1 MSKPLAVS
9 LCCPKPLVMA
19 GLASILESDGHT
31 VLHQVESTTELPS
44 AVEETRPDIALID
57 HDALDGDMSPIVELK
72 SRDCRVVIL
81 ANPRW
86 DGKNVKP
93 ALQAGVE
100 GYLSTDAHPEQFFSS
115 LNLIADGTVV
125 VSPDLGKLAWNEPTN
140 VELDGHVSDLSPR
153 ERQIAV
159 LVAGGLSTRAIGEEL
174 GLSEHTVKA
183 HVAHMLTKLNLH
195 NRAQIAA
202 YASLNGLLDISLLW
216 NGGTETDKELDHA

>member
-1 MSKPLAVS
+1 MPEALAVS

-19 GLASILESDGHT
+19 GLASILESAGHN
-31 VLHQVESTTELPS
+31 VLHQVPDTEALLS
-44 AVEETRPDIALID
+44 IVSEELPDIALID
-57 HDALDGDMSPIVELK
+57 HDALDGNTSSIAELK
-72 SRDCRVVIL
+72 ARGCRVAIL

-100 GYLSTDAHPEQFFSS
+100 GYLSVDASPEHFLAS
-115 LNLIADGTVV
+115 LELIADGAIV
-125 VSPDLGKLAWNEPTN
+125 VSPDLG
-140 VELDGHVSDLSPR
+140 ELVWSESSNAEMKGNISDLSPR

-159 LVAGGLSTRAIGEEL
+159 LVAGGLSTRAIGEDL

-183 HVAHMLTKLNLH
+183 HIAHMLTKLDLR

-202 YASLNGLLDISLLW
+202 YASLSGLLDVSMLK
-216 NGGTETDKELDHA
+216 NGGIEPDKMQIP